1 MSILDLMANM
11 AWQTGDPGIINLSA
25 MNRGT
30 ERSNPLLKSQ
40 GPIQATNPCGEV
52 PLYPF
57 ESCNLGEVNFAK
69 LVNDGKFDFKELTR
83 VIKIAVRLMDN
94 VISASWFPVPEVDK
108 SVKDHRR
115 IGIGCVGWAE
125 ALAKLEIPYDSDEA
139 FKLAEKIVKT
149 MYQTAFESS
158 IEIAKE
164 KGPFPLV
171 NKSIWAKS
179 KDKPRNVAL
188 LTFPPTSNGA
198 VLCETTFGIEP
209 YFALAY
215 EQNVLDGMRLKT
227 VIPLLVEKLK
237 EEGIY
242 SEELIQKIIDNH
254 GSIQTITEIPERIRK
269 VFKVAH
275 DIPWNDHIKM
285 QAAFQKWTDNAI
297 TKTINMDSSATPN
310 DIKDAYVMAWKMG
323 CKGLTVYRDHTKKDQ
338 VFEFGK
344 SQTADAASTKICPN
358 CDIPLKRD
366 KKCLKCS
373 RCGFSTCEL

>member
-1 MSILDLMANM
+1 MPVSNFPGTPQKFPTSI
-11 AWQTGDPGIINLSA
+11 I
-25 MNRGT
+25 
-30 ERSNPLLKSQ
+30 
-40 GPIQATNPCGEV
+40 
-52 PLYPF
+52 
-57 ESCNLGEVNFAK
+57 
-69 LVNDGKFDFKELTR
+69 R
-83 VIKIAVRLMDN
+83 VGCICHH
-94 VISASWFPVPEVDK
+94 ASWFPVPEVDK

-125 ALAKLEIPYDSDEA
+125 TLAKLEIPYDSDEA

-149 MYQTAFESS
+149 MYQTAFETS

-164 KGPFPLV
+164 KGPFPFV
-171 NKSIWAKS
+171 DKSIWAKS
-179 KDKPRNVAL
+179 KAKPRNVAL

-242 SEELIQKIIDNH
+242 SEELIQKIIENH
-254 GSIQTITEIPERIRK
+254 GSIQTITEIPLRIRK

-275 DIPWNDHIKM
+275 DIPWPDHIKM

-344 SQTADAASTKICPN
+344 GQTEIAAAAKMCPN

-366 KKCLKCS
+366 KKCLKCP